1 MIVVDTSVWIDYV
14 NGINSE
20 QTEIL
25 HDALEHTRI
34 ITGDLII
41 TEFLQGFR
49 SSKDL
54 TKGRR
59 LMEALEY
66 RDFVG
71 KEIAIKAVEHY
82 RTLRKNGITIRKP
95 ISVLIATF
103 CIAHGYAL
111 LHNNRDFDA
120 MEEMLGLLVLR

>member
-71 KEIAIKAVEHY
+71 KEIAIKAAEHY
-82 RTLRKNGITIRKP
+82 RTLRKNGITIRKT